1 MPNINKIYISEATD
15 RKLRTLK
22 GRTGLTPNLLI
33 RLGLSFS
40 LEEDGIP
47 DKSLYGEDNF
57 REFNR
62 YTLTGQWDLYF
73 MALLKERLVED
84 ELEPGEMLEDQLKAH
99 IGRGVHLIYQR
110 IKSLEDIGDMI
121 RHVQKKQSLK
131 SDSLDQ
137 TIEELTDE

>member
-1 MPNINKIYISEATD
+1 MASLNKIYISEETD

-33 RLGLSFS
+33 RLGLAFS

-47 DKSLYGEDNF
+47 DKSLYGEDAF

-73 MALLKERLVED
+73 IALLKERLVED
-84 ELEPGEMLEDQLKAH
+84 DLEPSDHLENQLKAH

-121 RHVQKKQSLK
+121 KHVQKKMSLQSQSLDK
-131 SDSLDQ
+131 
-137 TIEELTDE
+137 TIENIKDA